1 MSGIVTNVAMCVMC
15 VAGVAGAAVAVAFTC
30 LWENVAARRRLIR
43 AMVAVFAVVVIAAS
57 VMLVALRVWLREQRE
72 EMERDRARWERVDEV
87 DEVDGVDTVDGVR
100 WDAGRRTADDA
111 GRGEVCDE

>member
-1 MSGIVTNVAMCVMC
+1 MSQLIMDVAMCVMF
-15 VAGVAGAAVAVAFTC
+15 AAAVAGAGVSVAGAC
-30 LWENVAARRRLIR
+30 LWESVKARRRLIR
-43 AMVAVFAVVVIAAS
+43 AMVAVWA
-57 VMLVALRVWLREQRE
+57 VALVTAAVALGALRGWLREQRE
-72 EMERDRARWERVDEV
+72 EMERNRARWERVDEV